1 MCGKEKR
8 MMKKYLIETYGCQM
22 NTAESNAIEILLKGR
37 GLESTDNPDE
47 ADAVIINTCSV
58 RKTAENRI
66 WGRLGFYS
74 AIKKKR
80 PLKIVVTGCMASRL
94 REEFKKDAPFV
105 DFVATN
111 EDKDKIASYLAGE
124 EEERDDKYSFLSS
137 YYKEGEFSSYI
148 PIMNG
153 CNNFCSYCI
162 VPYVR
167 GREVSRDT
175 ASIIEEV
182 KFLESKGVREITLLG
197 QNVNSYSSTY
207 NGRDIDFPTLL
218 DLIVPLL
225 DNIHFVRFESPHPK
239 DFSDHLIETIRD
251 NKRICSHIHLPM
263 QSGSSRILEL
273 MNRHTTREKFIELV
287 EKMYATIPSLTLST
301 DVIVGF
307 PTETV
312 EEYEETLSMME
323 IMHPSEAFMYYYN
336 PREGTRAEKMD
347 GQIDIKT
354 KTERLEK
361 LIEKQLE
368 RQRVIRENSLPLE
381 RECLITSSSRDDESR
396 FLCRDEH
403 NFYYSV
409 KPNKTH
415 KIGDI
420 ICVKATTLSGN
431 TFRGDEID

>member
-1 MCGKEKR
+1 
-8 MMKKYLIETYGCQM
+8 M

-37 GLESTDNPDE
+37 GLESTIKPDE

-80 PLKIVVTGCMASRL
+80 PLTIVVTGCMASRL
-94 REEFKKDAPFV
+94 RDEFKKDAPFV

-124 EEERDDKYSFLSS
+124 GEERDDKYSFLSS

-167 GREVSRDT
+167 GREVSRDCE
-175 ASIIEEV
+175 SIIEEV

-207 NGRDIDFPTLL
+207 KGKEIDFPSLL
-218 DLIVPLL
+218 ELIAPHLK
-225 DNIHFVRFESPHPK
+225 NICYVRFESPHPK
-239 DFSDHLIETIRD
+239 DFSSHLIETIRD
-251 NKRICSHIHLPM
+251 NERICSHIHLPM

-273 MNRHTTREKFIELV
+273 MNRHTTREKFISLV
-287 EKMYATIPSLTLST
+287 ETMYDRIPSLTLST

-307 PTETV
+307 PSETE

-323 IMHPSEAFMYYYN
+323 IMHPTEAFMYYFN

-354 KTERLEK
+354 KTERLER
-361 LIEKQLE
+361 LIKEQLE
-368 RQRVIRENSLPLE
+368 RQKIIRENSLPLE
-381 RECLITSSSRDDESR
+381 RECLITTQSRDDETRYLS
-396 FLCRDEH
+396 RDEH
-403 NFYYSV
+403 NYYYSV
-409 KPNKTH
+409 KPVKVH
-415 KIGDI
+415 KPGDI
-420 ICVKATTLSGN
+420 IRVRTNELSGN

>member
-1 MCGKEKR
+1 
-8 MMKKYLIETYGCQM
+8 
-22 NTAESNAIEILLKGR
+22 
-37 GLESTDNPDE
+37 
-47 ADAVIINTCSV
+47 
-58 RKTAENRI
+58 
-66 WGRLGFYS
+66 
-74 AIKKKR
+74 
-80 PLKIVVTGCMASRL
+80 MASRL

-111 EDKDKIASYLAGE
+111 EDKDKIASYLQGG
-124 EEERDDKYSFLSS
+124 EEERDEKYSFLSS

-182 KFLESKGVREITLLG
+182 KFLESRGVREITLLG

-207 NGRDIDFPTLL
+207 NGREIDFPTLL

-239 DFSDHLIETIRD
+239 DFSSHLIETIRD

-273 MNRHTTREKFIELV
+273 MNRHTTRGKFIELV
-287 EKMYATIPSLTLST
+287 EKMYSIIPSLTLST

-307 PTETV
+307 PSETED
-312 EEYEETLSMME
+312 EYEETLSMME

-354 KTERLEK
+354 KTERLER

-368 RQRVIRENSLPLE
+368 RQKIIRENSLPLE
-381 RECLITSSSRDDESR
+381 RECLITSLSRDDESR

-409 KPNKTH
+409 MPDKNH
-415 KIGDI
+415 NIGDI
-420 ICVKATTLSGN
+420 IRVKATTLSGN